1 MSIIQNLIPFVVPTI
16 AISMTQILIYMN
28 LVKNLQWKTVI
39 FGNLILLG
47 VGVLFSIIG
56 LIVAQG
62 EPGSWAGLGFII
74 LLMVTLITTV
84 LSTFISVVMM
94 MMLKAKQKAS

>member
-1 MSIIQNLIPFVVPTI
+1 L
-16 AISMTQILIYMN
+16 
-28 LVKNLQWKTVI
+28 

-47 VGVLFSIIG
+47 VGVLFSVIG

-74 LLMVTLITTV
+74 LLMVTVITT
-84 LSTFISVVMM
+84 LISSGASLLMYVI
-94 MMLKAKQKAS
+94 LKPTSKK

>member
-1 MSIIQNLIPFVVPTI
+1 MSFIQNFIPFVIPTI
-16 AISMTQILIYMN
+16 AISITQILIYMN
-28 LVKNLQWKTVI
+28 LVKNLQWKVVI

-84 LSTFISVVMM
+84 VSTFISVVMM
-94 MMLKAKQKAS
+94 MVLKAKQKAS

>member
-16 AISMTQILIYMN
+16 AITMTQILIYMN
-28 LVKNLQWKTVI
+28 LVKNLQWKIVI
-39 FGNLILLG
+39 YGNLILLG
-47 VGVLFSIIG
+47 LGVLFSIIG

-74 LLMVTLITTV
+74 LLMVTMITTV
-84 LSTFISVVMM
+84 VSTFISVVMM
-94 MMLKAKQKAS
+94 MILKAKQKAS

>member
-1 MSIIQNLIPFVVPTI
+1 MSIIQNFIPFVIPTV

-28 LVKNLQWKTVI
+28 LVKNPQWKVVI

-74 LLMVTLITTV
+74 LLIMSLITTV
-84 LSTFISVVMM
+84 VSTFISVVMLM
-94 MMLKAKQKAS
+94 ILKAKQKAS

>member
-1 MSIIQNLIPFVVPTI
+1 MSIIQNFIPFVIPTI

-28 LVKNLQWKTVI
+28 LVKNPQWKVVI

-74 LLMVTLITTV
+74 LLIMSLITTV
-84 LSTFISVVMM
+84 VSTFISVVMLM
-94 MMLKAKQKAS
+94 ILKAKQKAS

>member
-1 MSIIQNLIPFVVPTI
+1 MSFIQNFIPFVIPTI

-28 LVKNLQWKTVI
+28 LVKNLQWKVVI

-74 LLMVTLITTV
+74 LLIMSLITTV
-84 LSTFISVVMM
+84 VSTFISVVMM
-94 MMLKAKQKAS
+94 MILKAKQKAS

>member
-1 MSIIQNLIPFVVPTI
+1 MSIIQNFIPFLIPSI
-16 AISMTQILIYMN
+16 AIAITQTLIYLN
-28 LVKNLQWKTVI
+28 LKKTYQFKIVL

-47 VGVLFSIIG
+47 VGVLFSVIG

-74 LLMVTLITTV
+74 LLMVTVITT
-84 LSTFISVVMM
+84 LISSGASLLMYVI
-94 MMLKAKQKAS
+94 LKPTSKK

>member
-1 MSIIQNLIPFVVPTI
+1 MSFIQNFIPFVIPTI
-16 AISMTQILIYMN
+16 AISMTQFLIYMN

-74 LLMVTLITTV
+74 LLIMSLITAV
-84 LSTFISVVMM
+84 VSTFISVVMM
-94 MMLKAKQKAS
+94 LLLKAKQKAS

>member
-1 MSIIQNLIPFVVPTI
+1 MSIIQNVIPFLVPGILI
-16 AISMTQILIYMN
+16 AITQTFIY
-28 LVKNLQWKTVI
+28 LRLKKTYQFKFVL

-47 VGVLFSIIG
+47 VGVLFSVIG

-74 LLMVTLITTV
+74 LLMVTTITT
-84 LSTFISVVMM
+84 LISSGASLLMYVI
-94 MMLKAKQKAS
+94 LKPTSKK